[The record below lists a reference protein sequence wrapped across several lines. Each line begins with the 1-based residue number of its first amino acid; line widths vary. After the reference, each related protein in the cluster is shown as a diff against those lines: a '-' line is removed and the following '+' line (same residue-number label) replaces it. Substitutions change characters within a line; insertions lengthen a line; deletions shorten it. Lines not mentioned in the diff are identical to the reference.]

1 LHPVHNV
8 ILFQLFGPRWNS
20 SVPRFAA
27 NLGFSPLEPMQAS
40 HSSVT
45 PQEPAKELATEEAAP
60 EVGKVTQL

>member
-1 LHPVHNV
+1 
-8 ILFQLFGPRWNS
+8 
-20 SVPRFAA
+20 
-27 NLGFSPLEPMQAS
+27 MQAS